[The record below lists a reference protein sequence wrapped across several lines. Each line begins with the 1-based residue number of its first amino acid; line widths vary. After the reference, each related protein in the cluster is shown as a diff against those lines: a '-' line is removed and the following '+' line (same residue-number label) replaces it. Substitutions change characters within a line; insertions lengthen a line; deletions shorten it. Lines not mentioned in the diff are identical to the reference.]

1 MRFPF
6 LLLLLLT
13 LVVSC
18 TREPE
23 QNFDFL
29 ADKDLSISTK
39 IERYLGSDSLL
50 RTRFS
55 EEEITLLRAYYEQ
68 VNYEPTV
75 ASTDSTLLK
84 NGKILTALINESLAF
99 GVPQELCIPLND
111 SLHSVEI

>member
-6 LLLLLLT
+6 LLLLSLL

-18 TREPE
+18 AREPE
-23 QNFDFL
+23 QNFNFL
-29 ADKDLSISTK
+29 TDKDLSISTK

-50 RTRFS
+50 STRFS
-55 EEEITLLRAYYEQ
+55 KEEISLLRAYYEQ

-84 NGKILTALINESLAF
+84 NGKALTALM
-99 GVPQELCIPLND
+99 
-111 SLHSVEI
+111 